1 MELRQLEYFVAV
13 VEERNFTRAAKRMHV
28 VQSAV
33 SAGVSRLEREFGT
46 ILLDRSGRTVAL
58 TEAGQVFL
66 RRVRALLGEAR
77 GVREDMARIAGGL
90 QGTVTIG
97 RVLSTGS
104 FDLTA
109 AMAAFQHTYPGVAV
123 HLRLI
128 PGAPPDHLAAL
139 RDGHLDLALLPMLGP
154 TPAGVV
160 SEQIAT
166 MHMVLAAHAEDPL
179 ARARDVAYHEVASRR
194 FIDFPE
200 HWGNRLIID
209 SLFHDAGVER
219 AVTIEVVDVA
229 SALEMVQ
236 ARLGLAFVPEE
247 ALALRRDLVRVDLRQ
262 PPPRIGLGLTS
273 LDDRPMSEATRA
285 LREALLQR
293 SRHPRPNDG
302 SHPAYRGPTPPRARQ
317 SALYNLRDG

>member
-13 VEERNFTRAAKRMHV
+13 AEERNFTRAATRLHV

-46 ILLDRSGRTVAL
+46 ILFDRSGRAVVL
-58 TEAGQVFL
+58 TGAGQVLL
-66 RRVRALLGEAR
+66 RRVRVLLGEAR
-77 GVREDMARIAGGL
+77 AVREDMSRLAGGL
-90 QGTVTIG
+90 EGTVTIG

-104 FDLTA
+104 FGLTA
-109 AMAAFQHTYPGVAV
+109 ALAAFQRTHPAVAV

-128 PGAPPDHLAAL
+128 AGTPPDHLAAL
-139 RDGHLDLALLPMLGP
+139 RDGHLDLALLPMIAP

-166 MHMVLAAHAEDPL
+166 MRMVLAAHADDPL
-179 ARARDVAYHEVASRR
+179 ARDRDVAYHEVASRR

-209 SLFHDAGVER
+209 RLFHDAGVER
-219 AVTIEVVDVA
+219 VVTIEVVDVA
-229 SALEMVQ
+229 SALEMVA

-247 ALALRRDLVRVDLRQ
+247 ALAERHDLVRVDLRR
-262 PPPRIGLGLTS
+262 PPPRIRLGLTS

-285 LREALLQR
+285 LREGLLQR
-293 SRHPRPNDG
+293 AGHPDRR
-302 SHPAYRGPTPPRARQ
+302 STR
-317 SALYNLRDG
+317 

>member
-1 MELRQLEYFVAV
+1 VVELRELEYFVAV
-13 VEERNFTRAAKRMHV
+13 VEERNFTRAAKRLHV

-46 ILLDRSGRTVAL
+46 TLFDRSGRTVAL
-58 TEAGQVFL
+58 TEAGQIFL
-66 RRVRALLGEAR
+66 KRVRALLGEAR
-77 GVREDMARIAGGL
+77 GVREDMSRLAGGL
-90 QGTVTIG
+90 EGTVTIG

-104 FDLTA
+104 FGLTA
-109 AMAAFQHTYPGVAV
+109 ALTAFQRTHPAVAV

-128 PGAPPDHLAAL
+128 AGPPPEHIAAL
-139 RDGHLDLALLPMLGP
+139 RDGHLDLALLPVLAP
-154 TPAGVV
+154 APAGVV

-166 MHMVLAAHAEDPL
+166 MQMALAAHADDPL
-179 ARARDVAYHEVASRR
+179 ARNRGVAYHEVASRR

-209 SLFHDAGVER
+209 RLFHDAGVER

-247 ALALRRDLVRVDLRQ
+247 ALAECHDLVRVDLRQ

-273 LDDRPMSEATRA
+273 LDDRPMSAATRA
-285 LREALLQR
+285 LRDALLEQ
-293 SRHPRPNDG
+293 SRH
-302 SHPAYRGPTPPRARQ
+302 
-317 SALYNLRDG
+317 

>member
-1 MELRQLEYFVAV
+1 MELRELEYFVAV
-13 VEERNFTRAAKRMHV
+13 VEERNFTRAAKRLHV

-46 ILLDRSGRTVAL
+46 TLFDRSGRTVAL
-58 TEAGQVFL
+58 TEAGQIFL
-66 RRVRALLGEAR
+66 KRVRALLGEAR
-77 GVREDMARIAGGL
+77 GVREDMSRLAGGL
-90 QGTVTIG
+90 EGTVTIG

-104 FDLTA
+104 FGLTA
-109 AMAAFQHTYPGVAV
+109 ALAAFQRTHPAVAV

-128 PGAPPDHLAAL
+128 AGPPPEHIAAL
-139 RDGHLDLALLPMLGP
+139 RDGHLDLALLPVLAP
-154 TPAGVV
+154 APAGVV

-166 MHMVLAAHAEDPL
+166 MQMVLAAHADDPL
-179 ARARDVAYHEVASRR
+179 ARNRGVAYHEVASRR

-209 SLFHDAGVER
+209 RLFHDAGVER

-247 ALALRRDLVRVDLRQ
+247 ALAECHDLVHVDLRQ

-273 LDDRPMSEATRA
+273 LDDRPMSAATRA
-285 LREALLQR
+285 LREALLEQ
-293 SRHPRPNDG
+293 SRH
-302 SHPAYRGPTPPRARQ
+302 
-317 SALYNLRDG
+317 

>member
-13 VEERNFTRAAKRMHV
+13 AEERNFTRAAERMHV

-33 SAGVSRLEREFGT
+33 SAGVSRLEHEFGT
-46 ILLDRSGRTVAL
+46 VLFDRSGRTVAL
-58 TEAGQVFL
+58 TEAGQVLL
-66 RRVRALLGEAR
+66 RRVRVLLGEAR
-77 GVREDMARIAGGL
+77 GVREDMSRLTGGL
-90 QGTVTIG
+90 EGTVTIG

-104 FDLTA
+104 FGLA
-109 AMAAFQHTYPGVAV
+109 AALAAFQHTHPAVAV

-128 PGAPPDHLAAL
+128 PGAAPDHLAAL
-139 RDGHLDLALLPMLGP
+139 RDGHLDLALLPMLAP
-154 TPAGVV
+154 APAGVV

-166 MHMVLAAHAEDPL
+166 MHMVLAAHADDPL
-179 ARARDVAYHEVASRR
+179 ARARDVAYHEVVSRR

-209 SLFHDAGVER
+209 RLFHDAGVER

-229 SALEMVQ
+229 SALDMVR

-247 ALALRRDLVRVDLRQ
+247 ALAACHDLVRVDLRQ
-262 PPPRIGLGLTS
+262 PPPRIGVGLTS

-293 SRHPRPNDG
+293 SRHPRPVIDTVPDKR
-302 SHPAYRGPTPPRARQ
+302 S
-317 SALYNLRDG
+317 

>member
-46 ILLDRSGRTVAL
+46 MLFDRSGRTVAL
-58 TEAGQVFL
+58 TEAGQVLL
-66 RRVRALLGEAR
+66 RRARVLLGEAR
-77 GVREDMARIAGGL
+77 GVREDMSRLTGGL
-90 QGTVTIG
+90 EGTVTIG

-104 FDLTA
+104 FGLTA
-109 AMAAFQHTYPGVAV
+109 ALAAFHHTYPAVAV

-128 PGAPPDHLAAL
+128 PGTPPDHIAAL

-166 MHMVLAAHAEDPL
+166 MNMVLAAHADDPL
-179 ARARDVAYHEVASRR
+179 ARARDVTYHEVASRR

-200 HWGNRLIID
+200 NWGNRLIID
-209 SLFHDAGVER
+209 RLFHDAGVER

-229 SALEMVQ
+229 SALDMVR

-247 ALALRRDLVRVDLRQ
+247 ALAERHDLVRVDLHQ
-262 PPPRIGLGLTS
+262 QPPRIRLGLTC
-273 LDDRPMSEATRA
+273 LEDRPMSEATRT
-285 LREALLQR
+285 LRETLLQR
-293 SRHPRPNDG
+293 SRHPDQRNALPNT
-302 SHPAYRGPTPPRARQ
+302 AE
-317 SALYNLRDG
+317 

>member
-13 VEERNFTRAAKRMHV
+13 AEERNFTRAAKRMHV

-33 SAGVSRLEREFGT
+33 SAGVSQLEHEFGT
-46 ILLDRSGRTVAL
+46 TLFDRSGRTVAL
-58 TEAGQVFL
+58 TAAGQVLL
-66 RRVRALLGEAR
+66 RRVRVLLGEAR
-77 GVREDMARIAGGL
+77 GVREDMSRLAGGL
-90 QGTVTIG
+90 EGTVTLG

-104 FDLTA
+104 FGLTA
-109 AMAAFQHTYPGVAV
+109 ALAAFQRTCPAVAV

-128 PGAPPDHLAAL
+128 AGPPPEHIVAL
-139 RDGHLDLALLPMLGP
+139 RDGHLDLALLPMVQP

-166 MHMVLAAHAEDPL
+166 MHMVLAAPADDPL
-179 ARARDVAYHEVASRR
+179 ARTSNVAYHEVASRK

-200 HWGNRLIID
+200 NWGNRLIID
-209 SLFHDAGVER
+209 RLFHDAGVER

-229 SALEMVQ
+229 TAVEMVQ

-247 ALALRRDLVRVDLRQ
+247 ALADRHDLVRVDLRQ

-273 LDDRPMSEATRA
+273 LDDRPMSGATRA
-285 LREALLQR
+285 LREALLQQ
-293 SRHPRPNDG
+293 
-302 SHPAYRGPTPPRARQ
+302 AR
-317 SALYNLRDG
+317 R

>member
-13 VEERNFTRAAKRMHV
+13 VEERNFTRAAERMHV

-66 RRVRALLGEAR
+66 PRVRALLGEAS
-77 GVREDMARIAGGL
+77 GVREDMSRLAGGL
-90 QGTVTIG
+90 RGTVTIG

-104 FDLTA
+104 FGLPA
-109 AMAAFQHTYPGVAV
+109 ALATFQHTHPAVAV

-128 PGAPPDHLAAL
+128 PGTTPDHIAAL
-139 RDGHLDLALLPMLGP
+139 RDGHLDLALLPMLAP
-154 TPAGVV
+154 APAGVV

-179 ARARDVAYHEVASRR
+179 ALASDVAYHEVASRP

-209 SLFHDAGVER
+209 RLFGDAGVER

-236 ARLGLAFVPEE
+236 ARLGLSFVPEE
-247 ALALRRDLVRVDLRQ
+247 ALAECHDLVRVDLRQ
-262 PPPRIGLGLTS
+262 PPPRISLGLTC

-285 LREALLQR
+285 LRETLLQR
-293 SRHPRPNDG
+293 SRHPDQRSTRHTTMKKD
-302 SHPAYRGPTPPRARQ
+302 
-317 SALYNLRDG
+317 